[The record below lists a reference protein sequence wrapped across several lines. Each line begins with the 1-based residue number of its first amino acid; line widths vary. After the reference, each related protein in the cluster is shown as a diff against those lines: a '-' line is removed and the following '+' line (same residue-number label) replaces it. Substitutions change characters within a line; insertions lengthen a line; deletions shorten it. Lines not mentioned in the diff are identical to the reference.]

1 MSKLPRPT
9 LFTGDHH
16 QNLDSARK
24 SDNPLKMKTYFSPMT
39 ALAVVIANMIG
50 TGVFTSLGFQL
61 VTLQS
66 GFPLIMLWVVGGIV
80 AICGALSYAEL
91 GAALP
96 RSGGEY
102 NFLGR
107 IYHPGAGFVSGWI
120 SSTVGFSAPVALA
133 AMTFGAYTTSSLL
146 PGASETLTL
155 WTERGL
161 AIALIVILTAIH
173 TRQRETSGTFQSIFT
188 AIKVVVI
195 LLISVAGLVL
205 VTEFQPISLMP
216 QPNDGGALT
225 SSAFAVSLIYVS
237 YAYTGWNVA
246 TYLTDELKEP
256 QHSLPRVLFAGAF
269 GVMLLYILL
278 NAVFLL
284 TTPMDKLVGELEVG
298 VIAARHVFGEVGAM
312 FTGAVLGVLLISTV
326 SAMTIAGPRVLQV
339 VGQDIRTFR
348 FLAKSNDDGMPT
360 TAVLVQSGLALLFVV
375 TATFDQV
382 LIFASFTLALNS
394 LFAVFGLFVLR
405 WRQPD
410 LPRPFRVPLF
420 PIVPLVYLS
429 LTIWTLAYVAVERPQ
444 EVLVSLA
451 LIGTGIVIYGLSR
464 LRPTSAG

>member
-1 MSKLPRPT
+1 
-9 LFTGDHH
+9 
-16 QNLDSARK
+16 
-24 SDNPLKMKTYFSPMT
+24 MKTYFTPRT
-39 ALAVVIANMIG
+39 ALAVVIANMVG

-61 VTLQS
+61 MTLES
-66 GFPLIMLWVVGGIV
+66 GFALIMLWVVGGLV

-102 NFLGR
+102 NFLGK
-107 IYHPGAGFVSGWI
+107 IYHPGAGFVSGWVSCTI
-120 SSTVGFSAPVALA
+120 GFSAPVALA

-146 PGASETLTL
+146 PEASDSVTN

-161 AIALIVILTAIH
+161 AIGLILILTLIH
-173 TRQRETSGTFQSIFT
+173 TRQRQTSGTFQSVFT
-188 AIKVVVI
+188 AIKVAAIII
-195 LLISVAGLVL
+195 LSVAGLVL
-205 VTEFQPISLMP
+205 VSDFQPVSLWP
-216 QPNDGGALT
+216 QSGDVGALT

-246 TYLTDELKEP
+246 TYLTDELKNP
-256 QHSLPRVLFAGAF
+256 QQSLPRVLFAGAF

-284 TTPMDKLVGELEVG
+284 TTPMEQMVGEVEVG
-298 VIAARHVFGEVGAM
+298 VIAARHVFGQTGAM

-339 VGQDIRTFR
+339 VGQDIPAFR
-348 FLAKSNDDGMPT
+348 ALAKSNQDGMPT
-360 TAVLVQSGLALLFVV
+360 LAVLVQSGLALIFVA

-382 LIFASFTLALNS
+382 LVFAGFTLALNS
-394 LFAVFGLFVLR
+394 LFAVLGLFVLR

-410 LPRPFRVPLF
+410 LERPFRVPLY
-420 PIVPLVYLS
+420 PLVPLIYLS
-429 LTIWTLAYVAVERPQ
+429 LTIWTLAYVAIERPQ
-444 EVLVSLA
+444 EVAVSAA
-451 LIGTGIVIYGLSR
+451 LIGTGAVIYFLTRSNVK
-464 LRPTSAG
+464 PVD

>member
-1 MSKLPRPT
+1 
-9 LFTGDHH
+9 
-16 QNLDSARK
+16 
-24 SDNPLKMKTYFSPMT
+24 MT
-39 ALAVVIANMIG
+39 ALAVVIANMVG

-61 VTLQS
+61 MTLES
-66 GFPLIMLWVVGGIV
+66 GFALIMLWVVGGLV

-107 IYHPGAGFVSGWI
+107 IYHPGAGFISGWV
-120 SSTVGFSAPVALA
+120 SSTIGFSAPVALA

-146 PGASETLTL
+146 PEASASVTN

-161 AIALIVILTAIH
+161 AVALIVILTLIH
-173 TRQRETSGTFQSIFT
+173 TRQRETSGRFQSIFT
-188 AIKVVVI
+188 GIKVVVI
-195 LLISVAGLVL
+195 LGISVAGLIL
-205 VTEFQPISLMP
+205 VSDWQPVSLLP
-216 QPNDGGALT
+216 QGGDAAALT
-225 SSAFAVSLIYVS
+225 SGAFAVSLIYVS

-246 TYLTDELKEP
+246 TYMTDELERP

-284 TTPMDKLVGELEVG
+284 TTPMEKMVGEVEVG
-298 VIAARHVFGEVGAM
+298 VIAARHVFGHTGAM

-339 VGQDIRTFR
+339 VGQDIRPLR
-348 FLAKSNDDGMPT
+348 FLAKSNKDGMPT
-360 TAVLVQSGLALLFVV
+360 TAVLVQSGLALIFVA

-382 LIFASFTLALNS
+382 LVFAGFTLALNS
-394 LFAVFGLFVLR
+394 LFAVGGLFVLR
-405 WRQPD
+405 ARQPE
-410 LPRPFRVPLF
+410 LARPFKVPFF
-420 PIVPLVYLS
+420 PVTPLIYLA
-429 LTIWTLAYVAVERPQ
+429 LTIWTLAYVAMERPQ
-444 EVLVSLA
+444 EVAVSLV
-451 LIGTGIVIYGLSR
+451 LILSGLVFYLLTR
-464 LRPTSAG
+464 MRGDDAA

>member
-1 MSKLPRPT
+1 
-9 LFTGDHH
+9 
-16 QNLDSARK
+16 
-24 SDNPLKMKTYFSPMT
+24 MT
-39 ALAVVIANMIG
+39 ALAVVVANMIG

-66 GFPLIMLWVVGGIV
+66 GFALIMLWVVGGVV

-107 IYHPGAGFVSGWI
+107 IYHPGAGFVSGWV

-146 PGASETLTL
+146 PEASEEITN
-155 WTERGL
+155 WVERGL
-161 AIALIVILTAIH
+161 AVALIVILTLIH

-188 AIKVVVI
+188 AIKVVTIIVI
-195 LLISVAGLVL
+195 SGAGLIL
-205 VTEFQPISLMP
+205 VADYQPLSLLP
-216 QPNDGGALT
+216 AAGDVGAMT
-225 SSAFAVSLIYVS
+225 SGAFAVSLIYVS

-246 TYLTDELKEP
+246 TYLTDELEAP
-256 QHSLPRVLFAGAF
+256 QRSLPRVLFAGAF

-284 TTPMDKLVGELEVG
+284 TTPMELLVGEVEVG
-298 VIAARHVFGEVGAM
+298 VIAARYVFGQTGAM
-312 FTGAVLGVLLISTV
+312 FTGAILGVLLISTV

-339 VGQDIRTFR
+339 VGQDIRAFR
-348 FLAKSNDDGMPT
+348 FLAKSNSDGMPT
-360 TAVLVQSGLALLFVV
+360 TAVMVQSGLALLFVI

-382 LIFASFTLALNS
+382 LVFAGFTLALNS
-394 LFAVFGLFVLR
+394 LFAVLGVFVLR

-410 LPRPFRVPLF
+410 LARPFRVPLY
-420 PIVPLVYLS
+420 PIVPLVYLA
-429 LTIWTLAYVAVERPQ
+429 LTIWTLAYVAIERPQ
-444 EVLVSLA
+444 EVAVSIGLVL
-451 LIGTGIVIYGLSR
+451 TGVIIYGLSR
-464 LRPTSAG
+464 SRASTAEGT

>member
-1 MSKLPRPT
+1 
-9 LFTGDHH
+9 
-16 QNLDSARK
+16 
-24 SDNPLKMKTYFSPMT
+24 MKTYFSPMT
-39 ALAVVIANMIG
+39 ALAVVVANMIG

-66 GFPLIMLWVVGGIV
+66 GFALIMLWVVGGVV

-146 PGASETLTL
+146 PEASDQMTN
-155 WTERGL
+155 WVERGL
-161 AIALIVILTAIH
+161 AVALIVILTLIH
-173 TRQRETSGTFQSIFT
+173 TRQRETSGTFQSVFT
-188 AIKVVVI
+188 AIKVVAIIVI
-195 LLISVAGLVL
+195 SAAGLIL
-205 VTEFQPISLMP
+205 VTNYQPVSLLP
-216 QPNDGGALT
+216 AAGDVGAIT
-225 SSAFAVSLIYVS
+225 SGAFAVSLIYVS

-246 TYLTDELKEP
+246 TYLTDELETP
-256 QHSLPRVLFAGAF
+256 QRSLPRVLFAGAF

-284 TTPMDKLVGELEVG
+284 TTPMELMVGEVEVG
-298 VIAARHVFGEVGAM
+298 VIAARYVFGEAGAM

-348 FLAKSNDDGMPT
+348 FLAKSNADGMPT
-360 TAVLVQSGLALLFVV
+360 TDVMVQSGLALLFVI

-382 LIFASFTLALNS
+382 LVFAGFTLALNS
-394 LFAVFGLFVLR
+394 LFAVLGLFVLR

-410 LPRPFRVPLF
+410 LARPFRVPLF
-420 PIVPLVYLS
+420 PFVPLIYLA
-429 LTIWTLAYVAVERPQ
+429 LTIWTLVFVAMARPQ
-444 EVLVSLA
+444 EVAVSLG
-451 LIGTGIVIYGLSR
+451 LIVTGVIIYGLSR
-464 LRPTSAG
+464 SRASTAEGT

>member
-1 MSKLPRPT
+1 
-9 LFTGDHH
+9 
-16 QNLDSARK
+16 
-24 SDNPLKMKTYFSPMT
+24 MKTFFSPRT

-61 VTLQS
+61 MTLDS
-66 GFPLIMLWVVGGIV
+66 GFALIMLWVVGGIV

-102 NFLGR
+102 NFLGK

-133 AMTFGAYTTSSLL
+133 AMTFGAYTSSSLI
-146 PGASETLTL
+146 PDASDQVTN

-161 AIALIVILTAIH
+161 AVALIIILTLIH
-173 TRQRETSGTFQSIFT
+173 TRQRETSGRFQSFFT
-188 AIKVVVI
+188 AIKVAVI
-195 LLISVAGLVL
+195 LIISVAGLVL
-205 VTEFQPISLMP
+205 VTDYQPVSLLP
-216 QPNDGGALT
+216 QSGDMGAMT

-246 TYLTDELKEP
+246 TYLTDELEAP
-256 QHSLPRVLFAGAF
+256 QRSLPKVLFAGAF

-284 TTPMDKLVGELEVG
+284 TTPMEKLVGEVEVG
-298 VIAARHVFGEVGAM
+298 VIAARHVFGDTGAM
-312 FTGAVLGVLLISTV
+312 FTGGVLGILLISTV

-339 VGQDIRTFR
+339 VGQDIAAFR
-348 FLAKSNDDGMPT
+348 FLAKSNEDGMPT
-360 TAVLVQSGLALLFVV
+360 TAVLVQSALALIFVV

-382 LIFASFTLALNS
+382 LVFAGFTLALNS
-394 LFAVFGLFVLR
+394 LFAVGGLFVLR

-420 PIVPLVYLS
+420 PIVPLVYLT
-429 LTIWTLAYVAVERPQ
+429 LTIWTLAYVALERPQ
-444 EVLVSLA
+444 EVAVSVA

-464 LRPTSAG
+464 MRASTTEGT

>member
-1 MSKLPRPT
+1 
-9 LFTGDHH
+9 
-16 QNLDSARK
+16 
-24 SDNPLKMKTYFSPMT
+24 MKTYFSPMT
-39 ALAVVIANMIG
+39 ALAVVVANMIG

-66 GFPLIMLWVVGGIV
+66 GFALIMLWVVGGIV

-146 PGASETLTL
+146 PEGSEQVTN
-155 WTERGL
+155 WVERGL
-161 AIALIVILTAIH
+161 AVALIVILTLVH
-173 TRQRETSGTFQSIFT
+173 TRQRDTSGIFQSVFT
-188 AIKVVVI
+188 AIKVITILVI
-195 LLISVAGLVL
+195 SAAGLIL
-205 VTEFQPISLMP
+205 VADYQPVSLLPAPGDLSAM
-216 QPNDGGALT
+216 T
-225 SSAFAVSLIYVS
+225 SGAFAVSLIYVS

-246 TYLTDELKEP
+246 TYLTDELKAP
-256 QHSLPRVLFAGAF
+256 QRSLPRVLFAGAF

-284 TTPMDKLVGELEVG
+284 TTPIELMVGEVEVG
-298 VIAARHVFGEVGAM
+298 VIAARHVFGQAGAM

-339 VGQDIRTFR
+339 VGQDIPAFR
-348 FLAKSNDDGMPT
+348 FLSKSNADGMPT
-360 TAVLVQSGLALLFVV
+360 TAVLVQSGLALLFVI

-382 LIFASFTLALNS
+382 LVFAGFTLALNS
-394 LFAVFGLFVLR
+394 LFAVFGLFILR
-405 WRQPD
+405 WRQPE
-410 LPRPFRVPLF
+410 LARPFRVPLYPF
-420 PIVPLVYLS
+420 VPLVYLA
-429 LTIWTLAYVAVERPQ
+429 LTIWTLAYVAIERPQ
-444 EVLVSLA
+444 EVAVSVG
-451 LIGTGIVIYGLSR
+451 LIVTGAIIYGLSR
-464 LRPTSAG
+464 ARTSPNEAE

>member
-1 MSKLPRPT
+1 
-9 LFTGDHH
+9 
-16 QNLDSARK
+16 
-24 SDNPLKMKTYFSPMT
+24 MKTHFSPRT
-39 ALAVVIANMIG
+39 ALAVVVANMIG

-61 VTLQS
+61 MTLQS
-66 GFPLIMLWVVGGIV
+66 GFALIMLWVVGGVV

-133 AMTFGAYTTSSLL
+133 AMTFGAYTSSSLL
-146 PGASETLTL
+146 PEASEDLTR

-161 AIALIVILTAIH
+161 AIALIILLTLIH
-173 TRQRETSGTFQSIFT
+173 TRQRDTSGRFQTVFT
-188 AIKVVVI
+188 AIKVAVI
-195 LLISVAGLVL
+195 LIISAAGLIMVADYQPVSL
-205 VTEFQPISLMP
+205 LPAAGDMGAVTS
-216 QPNDGGALT
+216 G
-225 SSAFAVSLIYVS
+225 AFAVSLIYVS

-246 TYLTDELKEP
+246 TYLTDELETP
-256 QHSLPRVLFAGAF
+256 QRSLPRVLFAGAF

-284 TTPMDKLVGELEVG
+284 TTPMELMVGEVEVG
-298 VIAARHVFGEVGAM
+298 VIAARHVFGQAGAM

-339 VGQDIRTFR
+339 VGQDIKAFR
-348 FLAKSNDDGMPT
+348 FLAKSNADGMPT
-360 TAVLVQSGLALLFVV
+360 TAVLVQSGLALLFVI

-382 LIFASFTLALNS
+382 LVFAGFTLALNS
-394 LFAVFGLFVLR
+394 LFAVLGLFVLR
-405 WRQPD
+405 WRQPN
-410 LPRPFRVPLF
+410 LERPFRVPLY
-420 PIVPLVYLS
+420 PWLPLIYLA
-429 LTIWTLAYVAVERPQ
+429 LTIWTLGYVAIERPQ
-444 EVLVSLA
+444 EVAVSIG
-451 LIGTGIVIYGLSR
+451 LIVTGVVIYGLSR
-464 LRPTSAG
+464 SHTSTAEGT